1 MISYIVRRLLLM
13 LLVILGLS
21 VITFILSRVVPSD
34 PAAAYIG
41 PHARPEQVAQVRVKL
56 GLDRPIWV
64 QYAYYMRDILHG
76 DFGQSIRTHQPVIRE
91 ISRKLPASLEL
102 ILAAIF
108 SAIIIGIPLGVLSAC
123 WENRAFDH
131 LSRSVAVAGVSIP
144 GFWLGLLF
152 QILFYRNLR
161 LLPLGGRIDIATSLL
176 HPIKELSGF
185 YVLDSLI
192 TGNWVALK
200 AALLHLV
207 LPALTLAAYPI
218 GLITRMTRSTML
230 EVLQE
235 DYIRTARA
243 AGFSEWRVMFIHAL
257 RNAIGPTL
265 TAIGLT
271 FAFMLTGTFF
281 IELIFYWPGLGT
293 YTTQAILLND
303 YPVIMGITLLMSI
316 FYVVINLV
324 VDLLLA
330 FSDPRIRL
338 E

>member
-1 MISYIVRRLLLM
+1 MF
-13 LLVILGLS
+13 LVVLGLS
-21 VITFILSRVVPSD
+21 VITFILSRIVPSD

-41 PHARPEQVAQVRVKL
+41 PRARPEQVAQVRAKL
-56 GLDRPIWV
+56 GLDKPLWI
-64 QYAYYMRDILHG
+64 QYAYYMRDTLHG
-76 DFGQSIRTHQPVIRE
+76 DFGQSIRTHQPVLRE
-91 ISRKLPASLEL
+91 IGRKLPASLEL
-102 ILAAIF
+102 IF
-108 SAIIIGIPLGVLSAC
+108 SAIFLAVIIGIPLGVFAAR

-131 LSRSVAVAGVSIP
+131 FSRFAAVAGVSIP
-144 GFWLGLLF
+144 SFWLGLLL
-152 QILFYRNLR
+152 QILFYRHLK
-161 LLPLGGRIDIATSLL
+161 LLPLGGRIDIATSLI
-176 HPIKELSGF
+176 HPIKEISGF
-185 YVLDSLI
+185 YLFDSLVS
-192 TGNWVALK
+192 GNWAALK
-200 AALLHLV
+200 AALLHLI
-207 LPALTLAAYPI
+207 LPAFTLAAYPI
-218 GLITRMTRSTML
+218 GLIARMTRSTML

-243 AGFSEWRVMFIHAL
+243 SGFSERRVMFIYAL

-293 YTTQAILLND
+293 YTARAILLND
-303 YPVIMGITLLMSI
+303 YPVIMGITLLMSS